1 VPTLNEFQF
10 HNKILTKNIQT
21 DGAKEKRNV
30 KGKMSSRSIPKSLS
44 RFEIDGTK
52 EKPFINPS
60 KKTIYQEK
68 LADVL
73 EFEKLVSR
81 NTKITKIS
89 QTNA

>member
-1 VPTLNEFQF
+1 MEPKKNHLS
-10 HNKILTKNIQT
+10 ILQ
-21 DGAKEKRNV
+21 
-30 KGKMSSRSIPKSLS
+30 
-44 RFEIDGTK
+44 
-52 EKPFINPS
+52 

>member
-52 EKPFINPS
+52 EKLFTNPS